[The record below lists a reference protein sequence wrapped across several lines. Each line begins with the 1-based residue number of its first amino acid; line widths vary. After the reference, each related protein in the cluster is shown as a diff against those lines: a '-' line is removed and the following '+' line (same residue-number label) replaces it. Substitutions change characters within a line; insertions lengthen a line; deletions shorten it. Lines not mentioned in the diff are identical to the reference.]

1 MREKIDCFLP
11 CDDVCAIADT
21 LQVLRQSKTIQHI
34 NLLVTPDFAQHN
46 EAPDNCS
53 LLAVDSITS
62 SESIAVMAGNTDA
75 DYVLL
80 SLSATPFTLG
90 MSALERLLRV
100 AADSNAGMVYADHY
114 AVSAGK
120 TERHPVID
128 YQTGSVRDDFD
139 FGQLVL
145 LRASLLHDYVQQQ
158 QESALQWAAFYD
170 LRLYISRKSSIFH
183 INEFLYTRQET
194 DTRRSGEKQFDYVN
208 PRNRDVQ
215 VEMEQVVTHHLEQIG
230 ALVDTSEYAKID
242 YREQDFDVEA
252 SVVIPVFNRERTVA
266 DAVKSAL
273 EQKTTFKYNVIVVDN
288 HSTDGTA
295 EELIKRGIIE
305 KSVEGRCE
313 VSLYND
319 TKIHYYKNSE
329 NTGGSGGFKKAFEL
343 ACEIECDYIWTM
355 DDDVLPESDCLENLL
370 KNIDDDYG
378 VCIPNR
384 TTGEFK
390 DQVVISFNWKNP
402 FKSVHKNK

>member
-1 MREKIDCFLP
+1 MENEC
-11 CDDVCAIADT
+11 V
-21 LQVLRQSKTIQHI
+21 V
-34 NLLVTPDFAQHN
+34 LVTFN
-46 EAPDNCS
+46 RKE
-53 LLAVDSITS
+53 LLIK
-62 SESIAVMAGNTDA
+62 
-75 DYVLL
+75 LL
-80 SLSATPFTLG
+80 DGLF
-90 MSALERLLRV
+90 
-100 AADSNAGMVYADHY
+100 
-114 AVSAGK
+114 K
-120 TERHPVID
+120 
-128 YQTGSVRDDFD
+128 QTKKV
-139 FGQLVL
+139 
-145 LRASLLHDYVQQQ
+145 
-158 QESALQWAAFYD
+158 
-170 LRLYISRKSSIFH
+170 SSI
-183 INEFLYTRQET
+183 
-194 DTRRSGEKQFDYVN
+194 
-208 PRNRDVQ
+208 
-215 VEMEQVVTHHLEQIG
+215 
-230 ALVDTSEYAKID
+230 
-242 YREQDFDVEA
+242 
-252 SVVIPVFNRERTVA
+252 VI
-266 DAVKSAL
+266 
-273 EQKTTFKYNVIVVDN
+273 VDN

-402 FKSVHKNK
+402 FKSVHKKTLKQIDDIKENTEVFDFPFEGPLFKKEIVNQVGVPNADYFIFFDDSDYALRCLKHTKILFVLDAHLHKQIIPQAGNVNYNWREYYYARNEIVFDRKYNKNVFVASVSAL

>member
-1 MREKIDCFLP
+1 MEN
-11 CDDVCAIADT
+11 VC
-21 LQVLRQSKTIQHI
+21 VV
-34 NLLVTPDFAQHN
+34 LVTFN
-46 EAPDNCS
+46 RKE
-53 LLAVDSITS
+53 LLIK
-62 SESIAVMAGNTDA
+62 
-75 DYVLL
+75 LL
-80 SLSATPFTLG
+80 DGLF
-90 MSALERLLRV
+90 
-100 AADSNAGMVYADHY
+100 
-114 AVSAGK
+114 K
-120 TERHPVID
+120 
-128 YQTGSVRDDFD
+128 QTKKV
-139 FGQLVL
+139 
-145 LRASLLHDYVQQQ
+145 
-158 QESALQWAAFYD
+158 
-170 LRLYISRKSSIFH
+170 SSI
-183 INEFLYTRQET
+183 
-194 DTRRSGEKQFDYVN
+194 
-208 PRNRDVQ
+208 
-215 VEMEQVVTHHLEQIG
+215 
-230 ALVDTSEYAKID
+230 
-242 YREQDFDVEA
+242 
-252 SVVIPVFNRERTVA
+252 VI
-266 DAVKSAL
+266 
-273 EQKTTFKYNVIVVDN
+273 VDN

-402 FKSVHKNK
+402 FKSVHKKTLKQIDGIKENTEVFDFPFEGPLFKKEIVNQVGVPNADYFIFFDDSDYALRCLKHTKILFVLDAHLHKQIIPQAGNVNYNWREYYYARNEIVFDRKYNKNVFVALIRPYITIAKRVLKYTLKRNPTALKYSKKAFKDGKNKNLGKTVNPGEF